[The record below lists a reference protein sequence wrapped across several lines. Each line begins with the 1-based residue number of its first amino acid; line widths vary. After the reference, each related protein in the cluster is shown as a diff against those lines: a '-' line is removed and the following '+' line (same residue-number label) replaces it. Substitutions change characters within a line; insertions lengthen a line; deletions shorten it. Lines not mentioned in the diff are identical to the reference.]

1 MEHLLRTGEAG
12 TATGPRGGVSS
23 GAGAPWPPSSPS
35 TPNKQRKGQGLATE
49 PSGDISQAFLW
60 PRLVMSSNLP
70 DPQLVITKLK
80 PHQPLALPMARLLV
94 AHYS

>member
-1 MEHLLRTGEAG
+1 
-12 TATGPRGGVSS
+12 
-23 GAGAPWPPSSPS
+23 
-35 TPNKQRKGQGLATE
+35 
-49 PSGDISQAFLW
+49 
-60 PRLVMSSNLP
+60 MSSNLP